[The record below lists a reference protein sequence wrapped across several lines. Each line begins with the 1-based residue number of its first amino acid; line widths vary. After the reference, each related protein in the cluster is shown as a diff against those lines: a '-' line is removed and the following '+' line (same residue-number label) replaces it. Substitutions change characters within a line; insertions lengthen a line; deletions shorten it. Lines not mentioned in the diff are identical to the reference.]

1 MVNGDGGVGGR
12 VGLSPRGNL
21 LQLSRFFLNL
31 CISLSHSH
39 RGIERREKM
48 TENERK
54 VGESREA
61 M

>member
-1 MVNGDGGVGGR
+1 MNGDGGVGGTMR
-12 VGLSPRGNL
+12 KSAAYL
-21 LQLSRFFLNL
+21 LLLE
-31 CISLSHSH
+31 SLYLTLTLPQ
-39 RGIERREKM
+39 RDREREKM